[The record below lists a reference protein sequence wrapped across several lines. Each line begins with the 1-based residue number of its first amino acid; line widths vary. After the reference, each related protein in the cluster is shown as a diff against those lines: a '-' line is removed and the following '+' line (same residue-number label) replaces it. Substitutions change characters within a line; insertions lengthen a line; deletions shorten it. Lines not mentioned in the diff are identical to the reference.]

1 MNPDVR
7 AAILWVGILF
17 CLAVLAMTAVV
28 IVDLQIEQWRFATLL
43 LVGFVIGGVGIILMI
58 LIALISALRNPP
70 DE

>member
-1 MNPDVR
+1 VNPDVR

-28 IVDLQIEQWRFATLL
+28 IVDLEIEQWRFATLL

>member
-1 MNPDVR
+1 VNPDVR